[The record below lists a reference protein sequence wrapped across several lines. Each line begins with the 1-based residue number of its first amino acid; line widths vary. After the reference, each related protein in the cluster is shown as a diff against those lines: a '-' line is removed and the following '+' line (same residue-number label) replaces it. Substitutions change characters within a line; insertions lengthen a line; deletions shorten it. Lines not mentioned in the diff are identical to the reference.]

1 MKTKHVL
8 WMVALTLVSIAN
20 FVSSGASY
28 STTATALDAGG
39 ARCTCASYANDGS
52 LGGFGGAITSSQDV
66 ARAGYAGQLYEVKA
80 FTLTAPSTNLNAAT
94 SMPLSAVQFLDDGT
108 VTPANSFAQWSF
120 TNPIVSVNASGLVTA
135 GNVSQN
141 TPAVVVASLEGWSA
155 SLNLTVIFTG
165 SVPGYNQ
172 ITGQLLSGGNMRLA
186 FVGSNG
192 VNYALDRTFNLS
204 PPINWIPQVTNP
216 ADANGNLIFTNT
228 PDATTNNFWRI
239 RSVP

>member
-1 MKTKHVL
+1 MKKFNVILTISA
-8 WMVALTLVSIAN
+8 ALIFS
-20 FVSSGASY
+20 FKSGASLVSDY
-28 STTATALDAGG
+28 PVILDAGG
-39 ARCTCASYANDGS
+39 GHSASASYANDGS
-52 LGGFGGAITSSQDV
+52 FGGLGGVVTASNPQEV
-66 ARAGYAGQLYEVKA
+66 ARTGYAGQLYEVTA
-80 FTLTAPSTNLNAAT
+80 FTLSAPSTNLNAAT

-120 TNPIVSVNASGLVTA
+120 TNPIVSINPSGLVTA

-141 TPAVVVASLEGWSA
+141 TPTTVQASLEGWSS

-192 VNYALDRTFNLS
+192 VNYALDRSFSLS
-204 PPINWIPQVTNP
+204 PANWIPQVTNP
-216 ADANGNLIFTNT
+216 AIANGNLVFTNA
-228 PDATTNNFWRI
+228 PDPTTNNFWRI